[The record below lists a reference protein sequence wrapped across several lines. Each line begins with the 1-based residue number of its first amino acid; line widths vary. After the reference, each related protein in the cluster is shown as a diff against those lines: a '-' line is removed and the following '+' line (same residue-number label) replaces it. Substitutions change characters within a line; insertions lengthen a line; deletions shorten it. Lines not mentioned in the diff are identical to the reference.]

1 MRDKM
6 KDESYF
12 KALIEKEEK
21 DIILFEEIVK
31 KAIIEKGE
39 SDMGTRNGYSIL
51 INYYQ
56 NEINSMYSYGENLGE
71 IENKYKKMLSYY
83 NKMWDRKYGYI
94 ELIKVLSL
102 AVLFEV
108 KKDEIA
114 ELEERLISENFD
126 DYLTNILIRQID
138 SEWKYNGTEFEFKG
152 IYDCLKQILDNNEEG
167 YCDLLKEYLQK
178 KWYKIH
184 RQCAWYNSHKSD
196 KRKYYGYWSFEA
208 GAVAKIF
215 NLEDGDLKDVPY
227 YPYDLVHYRTQN
239 FMG

>member
-21 DIILFEEIVK
+21 DIIMFEEIVK

-56 NEINSMYSYGENLGE
+56 NEINSMYSYGENLE
-71 IENKYKKMLSYY
+71 AIEKKYKKMLNYY

-102 AVLFEV
+102 AVLF
-108 KKDEIA
+108 
-114 ELEERLISENFD
+114 
-126 DYLTNILIRQID
+126 
-138 SEWKYNGTEFEFKG
+138 
-152 IYDCLKQILDNNEEG
+152 
-167 YCDLLKEYLQK
+167 
-178 KWYKIH
+178 
-184 RQCAWYNSHKSD
+184 
-196 KRKYYGYWSFEA
+196 
-208 GAVAKIF
+208 
-215 NLEDGDLKDVPY
+215 
-227 YPYDLVHYRTQN
+227 
-239 FMG
+239 